1 MNDRNFTTIESL
13 FERICDEFDDA
24 SDNPSAPPSEEAFG
38 DIISDLC
45 DDSTGYL
52 VRVYN
57 PIDESDGYM
66 ARPGL
71 KWSDFQDLACPVKK
85 QILLYLVDNPKT
97 FFVLLNTQKGKTAIA
112 AKHFTEWTQLNQTTG
127 AKIVPFMFMMNDRTL
142 ADQTQE
148 TLNRVPNSKIFQLST
163 NANTTESEILTHI
176 DAWVGDMYEEYKTP
190 VILTLP
196 NKNQIP
202 KVVRMLD
209 RIKTRVLE
217 RGSPLRYAF
226 IIDEFDLV
234 YPLIRDELLPFIECD
249 SALHKLGFISATDG
263 DALDEYPECANAHF
277 ESHGEDSPDYRAFHH
292 ADSIV
297 KIVDRPPKKHN
308 QFAYK
313 VIEDN
318 VAHFNGP
325 LPNGL
330 IPNRNNSY
338 RKIIVNGDATRAS
351 MESFARKMT
360 ETGQNYCITI
370 NMFGVSL
377 FADGNKR
384 RGKSIR
390 GCRLNAV
397 LFWLYKKERLEDKP
411 LYVIGNR
418 KVDRGLGFHYAP
430 RKNDAGEFD
439 AVVTTF
445 EGVDVVSTNGEGL
458 IFTDLILGRV
468 VKKEMAT
475 QKAGR
480 CAGIIAQCPNYCGSV
495 HYWTDQ
501 KTANHILNH
510 NRKVDH
516 MNQLSG
522 AYTAQ
527 QADTRARSQLAA
539 RPAPPSVPTRNYATS
554 PVPHA
559 TAEIARAWF
568 RGLNLRREVRRRDGS
583 GATDRVDYTST
594 SVYHLYRYDDQHAL
608 VRCSDTEQNLA
619 THIKYRTSSDGD
631 DGAREIMTL
640 DEFNEST
647 DVGRGLE
654 CGRVMPVRVNG
665 AIQYM
670 VIYKNQ

>member
-13 FERICDEFDDA
+13 FERICEEFDDE
-24 SDNPSAPPSEEAFG
+24 SSGITPPSEEEFG

-97 FFVLLNTQKGKTAIA
+97 FFVLLNTQKGKTAIV
-112 AKHFTEWTQLNQTTG
+112 AKHLTEWTQLNQTTG
-127 AKIVPFMFMMNDRTL
+127 TKIVPFVFMMNDRAL

-148 TLNRVPNSKIFQLST
+148 TLNRVPDSKIFQLST
-163 NANTTESEILTHI
+163 NANTTESEIL
-176 DAWVGDMYEEYKTP
+176 EYIFKWLMGAVFKEHVTP

-196 NKNQIP
+196 NKIQIT
-202 KVVRMLD
+202 KVVRMLYA
-209 RIKTRVLE
+209 IKTIALSS
-217 RGSPLRYAF
+217 GSPIRYAF
-226 IIDEFDLV
+226 IVDEFDLV
-234 YPLIRDELLPFIECD
+234 YPLIRDKLLPYIECD
-249 SALHKLGFISATDG
+249 AALHKLGFISATDG
-263 DALDEYPECANAHF
+263 ETLDEYPECANAHF

-318 VAHFNGP
+318 VAHFNGH
-325 LPNGL
+325 LPNG
-330 IPNRNNSY
+330 NNSY

-351 MESFARKMT
+351 MYSFARKMT
-360 ETGQNYCITI
+360 EGGQNYCITI

-384 RGKSIR
+384 CGKSIR

-397 LFWLYKKERLEDKP
+397 LFWLYKTERLEDKP

-430 RKNDAGEFD
+430 RKNDSGEFGPD
-439 AVVTTF
+439 VTTF
-445 EGVDVVSTNGEGL
+445 DGVDAVSMNGEGL

-468 VKKEMAT
+468 AKKEMAT

-480 CAGIIAQCPNYCGSV
+480 CAGIIAQCPNYVGSV

-501 KTANHILNH
+501 KTANHILDH

-527 QADTRARSQLAA
+527 QAETRARAQLAA
-539 RPAPPSVPTRNYATS
+539 RPAPVPVRNYATS
-554 PVPHA
+554 PQPFA
-559 TAEIARAWF
+559 SSAQAKTWI
-568 RGLNLRREVRRRDGS
+568 RGLNLRRQVQGRNGRE
-583 GATDRVDYTST
+583 ATEAAYTAANFD
-594 SVYHLYRYDDQHAL
+594 LYRYNDQNEL
-608 VRCSDTEQNLA
+608 VECTDSSLA
-619 THIKYRTSSDGD
+619 THIKYRGEP
-631 DGAREIMTL
+631 RLIPTL
-640 DEFNEST
+640 EEFNSST
-647 DVGRGLE
+647 DLGWGIQSSARI
-654 CGRVMPVRVNG
+654 MPVRVG
-665 AIQYM
+665 ETIQYIP
-670 VIYKNQ
+670 IYKNN

>member
-1 MNDRNFTTIESL
+1 MNDRTFTTIESL
-13 FERICDEFDDA
+13 FERICDEFDDE
-24 SDNPSAPPSEEAFG
+24 SSGNPSAPPSEEAFG

-97 FFVLLNTQKGKTAIA
+97 FFVLLNTQKGKTVIA
-112 AKHFTEWTQLNQTTG
+112 AKHLTEWTQLNQTAG
-127 AKIVPFMFMMNDRTL
+127 AKIVPFVFMMNDRTL

-163 NANTTESEILTHI
+163 NANTTESEILTYM
-176 DAWVGDMYEEYKTP
+176 DAWTGDNYGDYKTP

-196 NKNQIP
+196 NKTQIT

-234 YPLIRDELLPFIECD
+234 YPLIRNKLLPFIECD
-249 SALHKLGFISATDG
+249 AALHKLGFISATDG
-263 DALDEYPECANAHF
+263 DALDDYLECANAHF

-318 VAHFNGP
+318 VAHFSGPPING
-325 LPNGL
+325 
-330 IPNRNNSY
+330 NNSY

-360 ETGQNYCITI
+360 ENSQNYCITI

-384 RGKSIR
+384 CRKSIR

-397 LFWLYKKERLEDKP
+397 LFWLYKTECLEDKP

-430 RKNDAGEFD
+430 RKNDSGEFD
-439 AVVTTF
+439 EDVTTF
-445 EGVDVVSTNGEGL
+445 DGVDAVSMNGEGL
-458 IFTDLILGRV
+458 IFTDLILGIV
-468 VKKEMAT
+468 AKKEMAT

-480 CAGIIAQCPNYCGSV
+480 CAGIIAQCPNYGGSV

-501 KTANHILNH
+501 KTANHILDH

-527 QADTRARSQLAA
+527 QADTRARARLAA
-539 RPAPPSVPTRNYATS
+539 RPAPAPTRNYATS
-554 PVPHA
+554 PQPFA
-559 TAEIARAWF
+559 SSSQAKTWI
-568 RGLNLRREVRRRDGS
+568 RGLNLRRQVQGRNGRE
-583 GATDRVDYTST
+583 ATEAVYTAANFD
-594 SVYHLYRYDDQHAL
+594 LYRYNDQNEL
-608 VRCSDTEQNLA
+608 VECADSSLA
-619 THIKYRTSSDGD
+619 THIKYRGEPRLIT
-631 DGAREIMTL
+631 TL
-640 DEFNEST
+640 EEFNSST
-647 DVGRGLE
+647 DLGWGIQSSARI
-654 CGRVMPVRVNG
+654 MPVRVG
-665 AIQYM
+665 TTIQYIP
-670 VIYKNQ
+670 IYKKN

>member
-13 FERICDEFDDA
+13 FERICEEFDDE
-24 SDNPSAPPSEEAFG
+24 SSGNPHPSEEEFG

-127 AKIVPFMFMMNDRTL
+127 TKIVPLMFMMNDRTL

-163 NANTTESEILTHI
+163 NANTTESEILTYM
-176 DAWVGDMYEEYKTP
+176 DAWVGDNYGDYKTP

-196 NKNQIP
+196 NISQIR

-226 IIDEFDLV
+226 IVDEFDLV
-234 YPLIRDELLPFIECD
+234 YPLIRDKLLPYIECD
-249 SALHKLGFISATDG
+249 AALHKLGFISATDG

-277 ESHGEDSPDYRAFHH
+277 ESHGEDSPDFRAFHH

-313 VIEDN
+313 VIEDEA
-318 VAHFNGP
+318 AHFNGP
-325 LPNGL
+325 L
-330 IPNRNNSY
+330 PNRNNSY

-351 MESFARKMT
+351 MYSFARKMT

-397 LFWLYKKERLEDKP
+397 LFWLYKTERLEDKP

-430 RKNDAGEFD
+430 RKNDSGEFD
-439 AVVTTF
+439 EVVTTF
-445 EGVDVVSTNGEGL
+445 DGVDAVSTNGEGL
-458 IFTDLILGRV
+458 IFTDLILGIV
-468 VKKEMAT
+468 AKKEMAT

-480 CAGIIAQCPNYCGSV
+480 CAGIIAQCPNYSGSV

-501 KTANHILNH
+501 KTANQILDH

-527 QADTRARSQLAA
+527 QADTRARAQLAA
-539 RPAPPSVPTRNYATS
+539 RPAPPSVPVRNYATS
-554 PVPHA
+554 PQPFA
-559 TAEIARAWF
+559 SSAQAKTWI
-568 RGLNLRREVRRRDGS
+568 RGLNLRRQVQGRNGRE
-583 GATDRVDYTST
+583 ATEAAYTAANFD
-594 SVYHLYRYDDQHAL
+594 LYRYNDQNEL
-608 VRCSDTEQNLA
+608 VECADSSLA
-619 THIKYRTSSDGD
+619 THIKYRGEP
-631 DGAREIMTL
+631 RLIPTL
-640 DEFNEST
+640 EEFNSST
-647 DVGRGLE
+647 DLGWGIQSSARI
-654 CGRVMPVRVNG
+654 MPVRVG
-665 AIQYM
+665 ATIQYIP
-670 VIYKNQ
+670 IYKNN